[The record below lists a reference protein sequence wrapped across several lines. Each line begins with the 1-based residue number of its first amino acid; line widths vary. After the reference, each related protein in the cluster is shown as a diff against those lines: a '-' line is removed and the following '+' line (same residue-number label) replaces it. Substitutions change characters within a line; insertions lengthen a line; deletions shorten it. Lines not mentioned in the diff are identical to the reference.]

1 MFKGTFFRNITLAAL
16 LFSCFVLVSCVDV
29 TIRPGMPTY
38 MSKLA
43 IPTFLNRTS
52 QQNLETELTQQFSQ
66 DFMVDGRLEITDP
79 DHANAILLGTVTTY
93 QLEPMLMDVHNTP
106 QQYKMR
112 LILYLALKD
121 VKAGKNLWVE
131 EKFEDSVTYYAAN
144 TLNLPPET
152 EQAARKRLI
161 QKLSTRLIA
170 RVIEGF

>member
-1 MFKGTFFRNITLAAL
+1 MLNNRLFKQASVLTLL
-16 LFSCFVLVSCVDV
+16 LASLGLASCVDV

-38 MSKLA
+38 MNKMA
-43 IPTFLNRTS
+43 IPTFVNRTG
-52 QQNLETELTQQFSQ
+52 QPNLENELTQQFSQ
-66 DFMVDGRLEITDP
+66 DFQVDGRIEITDP
-79 DHANAILLGTVTTY
+79 DHANALLLGTVTIY
-93 QLEPMLMDVHNTP
+93 QLEPMQMDVHNTP

-112 LILYLALKD
+112 LILYLAFKD

-144 TLNLPPET
+144 TLNIPPET